1 MLEHRHGVKRVIST
15 KAGRQCNRTRLERD
29 LHLSANEKPVG
40 LILQLGRNQP
50 TTLLH
55 LGARQAIASSIGQ
68 IHGNRH
74 LNAFQNVMTKP
85 NPANTSSIQ
94 RQSEAE
100 LASANNMAP
109 SVYESVYE
117 SVGQLNWDL
126 IIQHKLEEFLTKF
139 SNIPIRVPVKAAD
152 MSTTATVFVRPPY
165 FLNAER
171 TPNSVRRLAK
181 AKKNRKA
188 VTGSE
193 MQAPISISSKALI
206 GKSTPEEIQKVLQE
220 AVDTGKLVAPTQKEH
235 LEGEDLRS
243 WLIEYGIGIDCSGF
257 VSQAINEVMLEIH
270 ERAAVSTDG
279 LRKLNKGAEQL
290 KGGNKDFV
298 KIIKPYDLRPGDTL
312 HMQGHKH
319 IRIMTRVES
328 NGKEIIFSTAE
339 SHPGLTDVGPDSAFW
354 RFPDGENLNI
364 LQKKDG
370 DLWRTVKE
378 STTFGRYEKLEKFR
392 QDYSPLQ

>member
-15 KAGRQCNRTRLERD
+15 KTGRQCNRTRLERD

-40 LILQLGRNQP
+40 LILQLDRNQP

-74 LNAFQNVMTKP
+74 LNAFQSVMTKP
-85 NPANTSSIQ
+85 NSANASSIQ

-100 LASANNMAP
+100 LASANNMVP

-139 SNIPIRVPVKAAD
+139 SNIPIHVPVKAVG

-188 VTGSE
+188 ATGSE

-220 AVDTGKLVAPTQKEH
+220 AVATGRLVTPTQKEH
-235 LEGEDLRS
+235 LEGEDLRN
-243 WLIEYGIGIDCSGF
+243 WLIKYGIGIDCSGF
-257 VSQAINEVMLEIH
+257 VSQAINEVMSEVH
-270 ERAAVSTDG
+270 QRAAVSTDS
-279 LRKLNKGAEQL
+279 LRKLNKGSGQL
-290 KGGNKDFV
+290 KGGREDFV
-298 KIIKPYDLRPGDTL
+298 KITRPFDLRPGDTM
-312 HMQGHKH
+312 HTQGH
-319 IRIMTRVES
+319 IRIITRAEPDGS
-328 NGKEIIFSTAE
+328 GITFGTAE
-339 SHPGLTDVGPDSAFW
+339 SHPGQTDVGPDSAFW
-354 RFPDGENLNI
+354 RFPDAKNLDM
-364 LQKKDG
+364 LQEKDG
-370 DLWRTVKE
+370 DRWRTVHKA
-378 STTFGRYEKLEKFR
+378 TTFGRYEKLEKFR